1 MTQNDEVRQTLI
13 RKRDELQQKLAEIQR
28 RLSTETA
35 EGETDTAHEWENAEV
50 REDLAQEASDEL
62 DAVRAALARVEDG
75 TYGNCTKCGKP
86 IGAKRLEAM
95 PEALLCIPCA
105 EQTGG

>member
-1 MTQNDEVRQTLI
+1 MTKYDEVQQTLE
-13 RKRDELQQKLAEIQR
+13 RKRDELQNKLAEIQR

-50 REDLAQEASDEL
+50 REDLAQQASDEL
-62 DAVRAALARVEDG
+62 DTVRAALARIQAGAYG
-75 TYGNCTKCGKP
+75 TCTSCEKP

-95 PEALLCIPCA
+95 PEVLLCITCA
-105 EQTGG
+105 ERSD